1 MSTAA
6 RAGQQGDGFP
16 VGSLDPQPAQSD
28 RQLRIALAGKA
39 HLVVLEHGEIVALGG
54 CDKARADVVEAH
66 VGLGPGDEDRAL
78 VSDCGPP
85 AVVAIPLVKDIARP
99 RLDRQ
104 RATDLGVVNI
114 GIGNVEDA
122 RIIGLR
128 VKDDMEL
135 QAANAPVRFGP
146 LAQLAERN
154 GGRIDQPYHRRTVVP
169 RLPIQLACQQ
179 AEGLSKETTRS
190 PFVRI
195 GQRRAHQRTGAQ
207 MVMMLAI
214 GVPTR
219 FQTAQ
224 ADSRRELGVDQCQQM
239 VPARKRFDI
248 GIASVPRHQCL
259 ELTPLDRF
267 QQLTEDARCEAHA
280 PSSF

>member
-6 RAGQQGDGFP
+6 RARSLVSKVMVFP
-16 VGSLDPQPAQSD
+16 SVRWTRSRRNRIGSCESPL
-28 RQLRIALAGKA
+28 LAKRTSWSSST
-39 HLVVLEHGEIVALGG
+39 GEIVALGG

-190 PFVRI
+190 PFV
-195 GQRRAHQRTGAQ
+195 
-207 MVMMLAI
+207 
-214 GVPTR
+214 
-219 FQTAQ
+219 
-224 ADSRRELGVDQCQQM
+224 
-239 VPARKRFDI
+239 
-248 GIASVPRHQCL
+248 
-259 ELTPLDRF
+259 
-267 QQLTEDARCEAHA
+267 
-280 PSSF
+280 

>member
-135 QAANAPVRFGP
+135 QAANAPVR
-146 LAQLAERN
+146 LA
-154 GGRIDQPYHRRTVVP
+154 HSHS
-169 RLPIQLACQQ
+169 LPS
-179 AEGLSKETTRS
+179 G
-190 PFVRI
+190 
-195 GQRRAHQRTGAQ
+195 
-207 MVMMLAI
+207 M
-214 GVPTR
+214 GVASISLT
-219 FQTAQ
+219 
-224 ADSRRELGVDQCQQM
+224 
-239 VPARKRFDI
+239 
-248 GIASVPRHQCL
+248 IA
-259 ELTPLDRF
+259 
-267 QQLTEDARCEAHA
+267 A
-280 PSSF
+280 PSCRVCRSSWLASRLKVSAKRPTGRRLFASDSVERTSGPAPRW